1 MPLRTKRIYDPP
13 SPDDGFRLLIMRL
26 WPRGIRKDLTDAW
39 DRGLAPSR
47 ELLAEFNA
55 GTVDSPAYR
64 QRFLHEMA
72 TRPDSIEALASLR
85 ALVDTQTVTLLCSC
99 KDENRC
105 HRRLVRELIEAPPA
119 SP

>member
-26 WPRGIRKDLTDAW
+26 WPRGIRKGLTDAW

-55 GTVDSPAYR
+55 GALDWPTYR
-64 QRFLHEMA
+64 GRFLHEMA
-72 TRPDSIEALASLR
+72 TRLDSIEALASLR
-85 ALVDTQTVTLLCSC
+85 ARAATQTVTLLCSC
-99 KDENRC
+99 KDEGRC
-105 HRRLVRELIEAPPA
+105 HRSLVRGLIETG
-119 SP
+119 